1 MHMKQDTS
9 FAGFRPEAFQF
20 LANIS
25 ENNNKIWFEK
35 NREVYER
42 YILEPFR
49 HLVIALN
56 DLMLSIDP
64 HLEVRPSVNRTIS
77 RIYRDT
83 RFSADKSLYR
93 SNMWIVFKRPIKSW
107 KDVPAFFFEIFPD
120 WYRYGMGFYA
130 LSRLIG
136 DRFREK
142 IITDP
147 EAFRKTISHFY
158 QKGFLEL
165 HGEKYKKRIGPDNM
179 EDIDDWYQRR
189 NIYVAHVSTIDNRLL
204 SKNLLDDLKTSF
216 EILSPLYHF
225 FCEIIP

>member
-93 SNMWIVFKRPIKSW
+93 SNMWIVFKRSIKSW

-130 LSRLIG
+130 LSRLTG

-147 EAFRKTISHFY
+147 EAFRKTISTFY

-165 HGEKYKKRIGPDNM
+165 HGEKYKKRIGPDKP
-179 EDIDDWYQRR
+179 EDIEDWYQRR
-189 NIYVAHVSTIDNRLL
+189 NIYVAHVSSTDNRLF
-204 SKNLLDDLKTSF
+204 SKYLLDDLKTSF
-216 EILSPLYHF
+216 EILTPLYHF